1 MTVEIADRFV
11 VILDANVLFPFRVR
25 DALFRFAEQGLF
37 RARWS
42 ADILQE
48 WTSRLLEQ
56 KPHLKQSIES
66 QLRAMEQAFPKSLVA
81 GYDHLIGSLRL
92 PDPDDRHVLAAAI
105 VCGAQHI
112 VTENLKHFPSEILE
126 PLGIDAVSADTFLA
140 STFELYPTEAMTA
153 LRTMRRAYYK
163 EPINPSEFL
172 LDLIAY
178 KLVKTA
184 SLAKAEFDSL

>member
-1 MTVEIADRFV
+1 
-11 VILDANVLFPFRVR
+11 
-25 DALFRFAEQGLF
+25 
-37 RARWS
+37 
-42 ADILQE
+42 
-48 WTSRLLEQ
+48 
-56 KPHLKQSIES
+56 
-66 QLRAMEQAFPKSLVA
+66 MEQAFPIRLLVA

-140 STFELYPTEAMTA
+140 STFELYPTEAVTA

-163 EPINPSEFL
+163 EPMNSSEFL

-184 SLAKAEFDSL
+184 SLAKAEIDFLFRALRAQSNYRESPLLSTPLT